1 MKAHR
6 LTDEELTRAAMEVYR
21 SARELGEDEPTDAEV
36 QRHVHLLD
44 NWIQAANMLAAW
56 RRGEIQLDVRPDAGG
71 WVMSAL
77 GWAAL
82 SNSIPD
88 GEDDVD
94 PVRRA
99 AFYEAIR
106 TLDKPLERQPQS

>member
-1 MKAHR
+1 MSTQR

-21 SARELGEDEPTDAEV
+21 SARDLGEAEPTDSEV

-44 NWIQAANMLAAW
+44 SWVQAANMLAAW
-56 RRGEIQLDVRPDAGG
+56 RRGEIQLDTRPSMNG
-71 WVMSAL
+71 WVTSAL

-82 SNSIPD
+82 SYSIPD
-88 GEDDVD
+88 GQDDVD

-99 AFYEAIR
+99 EFFEAIR
-106 TLDKPLERQPQS
+106 TPRMRRYDA